1 MRIDFGAGDGWGPH
15 GQKIGRF
22 NDDAAADDF
31 CVDYVKVYQ
40 NENYLSAVQPDSD
53 FSGSFDLD
61 EKRYAKKCLAAAGRF
76 LLRIGMCL

>member
-1 MRIDFGAGDGWGPH
+1 MGREGENRMDKQAYLAQIDRVIAAGPYKADWGPH

-40 NENYLSAVQPDSD
+40 NENYLSAVRPDSD
-53 FSGSFDLD
+53 FTGSFDLD
-61 EKRYAKKCLAAAGRF
+61 
-76 LLRIGMCL
+76 